1 MFCRSDAE
9 TIILIELASVATIP
23 VDAVETLRY
32 AFCQEFNI
40 FALQHDV
47 LTLPACTCSLEVSA
61 TTFSFVVTAP
71 TLFTFNPLLTADL
84 TDVLQQTMESISP
97 SNLALL
103 DISETDLEFVLKQIL
118 LAEKHTT
125 LT

>member
-1 MFCRSDAE
+1 
-9 TIILIELASVATIP
+9 
-23 VDAVETLRY
+23 
-32 AFCQEFNI
+32 
-40 FALQHDV
+40 V
-47 LTLPACTCSLEVSA
+47 LTLPACTCSLEVSGA
-61 TTFSFVVTAP
+61 GFSFAVTAP
-71 TLFTFNPLLTADL
+71 TPFTFNPLLTADL

-103 DISETDLEFVLKQIL
+103 DVSETDLEFILKQIL